1 MADEYTFRRGANT
14 KQVSIDGL
22 RKSFQG
28 LLSTSLNISTLIGS
42 GASVPAIPLMGAT
55 FERMKKAGNKDE
67 RVKSLKEMVEKYAQS
82 CNVLENEVNNIEDF
96 LSWLE
101 CYLTVN
107 PQDTH
112 AKTARDYVL
121 EEFRQSVC
129 LDYSTDELAVTNVLA
144 NYLDFV
150 QGLGFSRQILAQ
162 SKSPMFDIVNL
173 FTTNYDFFHEIALT
187 ESGYQYSDGFTN
199 GIESRFSTREFHQR
213 PIDLEDRFR
222 EHLQPVNPFFRLFKL
237 HGSLNWIGKN
247 NNVKRLPQS
256 VVELPQ
262 SVVEKVVQGEDLLI
276 MPTSS
281 KYAVTQG
288 SPFSDMFREFF
299 NALSTPNSI
308 LITSG
313 FSFGDQHISELIR
326 QALMRTDFTLY
337 AFISRRESGKPSNPA
352 QDFADSN
359 SSPNAIY
366 IYPKDRSD
374 YPYFCFSEVARIMK
388 PEPEIYRDKRE
399 EGGADERSE

>member
-1 MADEYTFRRGANT
+1 M
-14 KQVSIDGL
+14 
-22 RKSFQG
+22 
-28 LLSTSLNISTLIGS
+28 
-42 GASVPAIPLMGAT
+42 
-55 FERMKKAGNKDE
+55 
-67 RVKSLKEMVEKYAQS
+67 
-82 CNVLENEVNNIEDF
+82 
-96 LSWLE
+96 
-101 CYLTVN
+101 
-107 PQDTH
+107 
-112 AKTARDYVL
+112 
-121 EEFRQSVC
+121 C
-129 LDYSTDELAVTNVLA
+129 LDYSTNKPAVSEVLT

-187 ESGYQYSDGFTN
+187 KSGYQYSDGFTN

-247 NNVKRLPQS
+247 GNVRRLPQS
-256 VVELPQ
+256 VAEKGVQ
-262 SVVEKVVQGEDLLI
+262 SEDLLI

-299 NALSTPNSI
+299 NVLSMPNSI

-313 FSFGDQHISELIR
+313 FSFGDQHISELIG

-337 AFISRRESGKPSNPA
+337 AFISRKEESEELDNPA

-359 SSPNAIY
+359 SRPNAIY
-366 IYPKDRSD
+366 IYPDNSIKPS
-374 YPYFCFSEVARIMK
+374 YFGFSEVAQIMK
-388 PEPEIYRDKRE
+388 PEPEIYRDEKE
-399 EGGADERSE
+399 EAGVDERSK

>member
-1 MADEYTFRRGANT
+1 MVKEYIFRRGTSTEQA
-14 KQVSIDGL
+14 SLDDL
-22 RKSFQG
+22 RMSFQG

-42 GASVPAIPLMGAT
+42 GASAPAIPLMGST
-55 FERMKKAGNKDE
+55 FAEMKKASDE
-67 RVKSLKEMVEKYAQS
+67 DKSVKSLNKLVAKYAQS
-82 CNVLENEVNNIEDF
+82 NNISIDQVNNIEDF

-101 CYLTVN
+101 CCLIVN
-107 PQDTH
+107 PQDEH
-112 AKTARDYVL
+112 AKIAQDYVQKV
-121 EEFRQSVC
+121 FRQSVC
-129 LDYSTDELAVTNVLA
+129 LDYSTGESAVSEVLA

-187 ESGYQYSDGFTN
+187 KSGYQYSDGFTN

-222 EHLQPVNPFFRLFKL
+222 DHLQPVNPFFRLFKL
-237 HGSLNWIGKN
+237 HGSLNWIVKN
-247 NNVKRLPQS
+247 DDVRRLPQS
-256 VVELPQ
+256 VAEEKDVQ
-262 SVVEKVVQGEDLLI
+262 SKDLLI

-288 SPFSDMFREFF
+288 SPFSDMFRELS

-313 FSFGDQHISELIR
+313 FSFGDQHISELIK

-337 AFISRRESGKPSNPA
+337 AFISRREESSNPA

-359 SSPNAIY
+359 RSPNAIY
-366 IYPKDRSD
+366 IYPNDKNEYS
-374 YPYFCFSEVARIMK
+374 YFGFSKVAQIMK
-388 PEPEIYRDKRE
+388 PEPEIYRDERE
-399 EGGADERSE
+399 EGGSSERSK